1 MKLIENWK
9 RAYRMYSVQ
18 VMGFIVA
25 LGAAWPL
32 IPDDLKSHLPADMLP
47 YISVLALL
55 GIVFRLVKQEP
66 KE

>member
-1 MKLIENWK
+1 
-9 RAYRMYSVQ
+9 MYSVQ

-32 IPDDLKSHLPADMLP
+32 IPDDLKSYLPEDMLP
-47 YISVLALL
+47 VISVLALI
-55 GIVFRLVKQEP
+55 GIVVRLVKQG